1 MESQCSIC
9 FDAITSQ
16 TGKVVLG
23 CSHSYHFKC
32 IAQWMSSSTT
42 CPCCRGK
49 FNQYEHI
56 PMMDDTYDDLDDP
69 WDVIYEGDL
78 DLDVYHIASAL
89 LALNTPIVSTLNPY
103 AEPYTPS

>member
-1 MESQCSIC
+1 
-9 FDAITSQ
+9 
-16 TGKVVLG
+16 
-23 CSHSYHFKC
+23 
-32 IAQWMSSSTT
+32 
-42 CPCCRGK
+42 
-49 FNQYEHI
+49 
-56 PMMDDTYDDLDDP
+56 MMDDTYDDLDDP